1 MEPFI
6 DGTKLGSLKVL
17 EVYEYYDGPRLF
29 ASVNET
35 GSVFLV
41 LWIRSNATTD
51 EYYVQPISL
60 NRFREM
66 RDGEIGLRDV
76 FTRAENAGLVVLWID
91 RKSNEAHIRPLRSA
105 QIDKSLLPLEG
116 EALKLGSPLPL
127 TESKISVPTISISYA
142 RNGSSTHVNA
152 LGMRPM
158 QERAYEKRGEQYLL
172 IKSPPASG
180 KSRALMFV
188 ALDKLAHQGLKQAII
203 VVPEKS
209 IGASFQDEPL
219 TKFGFWADWRVE
231 PKWNL
236 CNAPGAENGGKVK
249 ALGAFLESTDKV
261 LVCTHATFRFAVDEY
276 GVEKFDDRMIAVDE
290 FHHVSVSEDNKLGS
304 QLGQFISRNR
314 VHVLAMTG
322 SYFRGDAEAVLAP
335 QDEAKFDTVT
345 YTYYEQLNGYEYL
358 KQLDIGYFFYSGS
371 YVDDILNV
379 LDTAEKT
386 IIHIPNVNSRES
398 TKDKMKEVE
407 HIIEALGEWQGI
419 DPVTGFQLVELS
431 NGHVLRIADLV
442 DDDPN
447 RRDRVSAALKDP
459 AQKNN
464 RDYVDI
470 IIALGMAKEGFDW
483 IWCEHALTVGYR
495 ASLTEIVQIIG
506 RATRDAPGKTR
517 ARFTNLIA
525 EPDASQEAVTEAV
538 NDTLKAI
545 AASLLMEQ
553 VLAPRFE
560 FKPKHPGGGPTP
572 GYDYGVGGYDPTK
585 CNVGFN
591 DKTGQF
597 QIEIKDLV
605 EPKTKEVTRICQEDL
620 NEVIAAFVQDK
631 SALER
636 GLFDEELIPEELTQ
650 VRLGKIIKDKY
661 PELDTED
668 QEAVRQHAIAALNFI
683 QQAQRSAL
691 GAGGDNAQLSANTA
705 LIDGVRKFAMDVRE
719 LDIDLIDRINPFG
732 EAYAI
737 LAKTMSESSLKQ
749 VAAAIA
755 AKRTNLT
762 PEEAKELAVRAFKFK
777 KERSR
782 LPSLDSQDAWERR
795 MAEGAAAF
803 VRYKDEGRYE

>member
-1 MEPFI
+1 M
-6 DGTKLGSLKVL
+6 S
-17 EVYEYYDGPRLF
+17 
-29 ASVNET
+29 
-35 GSVFLV
+35 
-41 LWIRSNATTD
+41 
-51 EYYVQPISL
+51 
-60 NRFREM
+60 
-66 RDGEIGLRDV
+66 
-76 FTRAENAGLVVLWID
+76 
-91 RKSNEAHIRPLRSA
+91 
-105 QIDKSLLPLEG
+105 DKI
-116 EALKLGSPLPL
+116 K
-127 TESKISVPTISISYA
+127 SVPSVSVTYA
-142 RNGSSTHVNA
+142 RNGASTKANA

-188 ALDKLAHQGLKQAII
+188 ALDKLKNQGLKQTII

-209 IGASFQDEPL
+209 IGASFNDEPL
-219 TKFGFWADWRVE
+219 STYGFWADWQVE

-236 CNAPGAENGGKVK
+236 CNAPGNDNGGKVK
-249 ALGAFLESTDKV
+249 SLGAFLEGDDKV
-261 LVCTHATFRFAVDEY
+261 LVCTHATFRFAVDAY
-276 GVEKFDDRMIAVDE
+276 GVDAFDDRLIAVDE
-290 FHHVSVSEDNKLGS
+290 FHHVSANPDNKLGTH
-304 QLGQFISRNR
+304 LGQFIARGKTHI
-314 VHVLAMTG
+314 VAMTG

-335 QDEAKFDTVT
+335 QDESKFDTVT

-358 KQLDIGYFFYSGS
+358 KQLDIGYFFYSGP

-379 LDTAEKT
+379 LDPAEKT

-398 TKDKMKEVE
+398 TKDKMREVE

-419 DPVTGFQLVELS
+419 DPATGFQRVKRPD
-431 NGHVLRIADLV
+431 GRVLRIADLV
-442 DDDPN
+442 DDDAAK
-447 RRDRVSAALKDP
+447 RDRVSAALKDP

-464 RDYVDI
+464 RDHVDI

-525 EPDASQEAVTEAV
+525 EPDATEEAVTEAI

-560 FKPKHPGGGPTP
+560 FKPKNPDSGPTP
-572 GYDYGVGGYDPTK
+572 GFTYGEDGYDPDR
-585 CNVGFN
+585 CNVGVN
-591 DKTGQF
+591 EQTGAY
-597 QIEIKDLV
+597 QIEIKGLA
-605 EPKTKEVTRICQEDL
+605 EPKSKEAARICQEDL

-631 SALER
+631 PTIER
-636 GLFDEELIPEELTQ
+636 GLFDDELVPEELTQ
-650 VRLGKIIKDKY
+650 VRMGKIIKDRY
-661 PELDTED
+661 PELDAED
-668 QEAVRQHAIAALNFI
+668 QEAVRQHAIAALNLT
-683 QQAQRSAL
+683 QQAKRIVTEDE
-691 GAGGDNAQLSANTA
+691 GDGSPNTA
-705 LIDGVRKFAMDVRE
+705 LIDGVRRFAMDVRE

-737 LAKTMSESSLKQ
+737 LAKTMSEDSLKQ
-749 VAAAIA
+749 VAAAIS
-755 AKRTNLT
+755 AKRTILT
-762 PEEAKELAVRAFKFK
+762 PDEAKDMAVRAVQFK
-777 KERSR
+777 KERGR
-782 LPSLDSQDAWERR
+782 IPALDSQDAWERR

-803 VRYKDEGRYE
+803 MRFKAEGRYE